1 MLKKYK
7 ESEYAI
13 KISELWKKLDLN
25 FTVSGSIES
34 DILMS
39 PETGNFFKSATQ
51 ITVSGGYKSNF
62 LMPPETGNL
71 LRCVIRT
78 YRLHVQMLQVGQIM
92 AMTVKPPYLCLVV

>member
-25 FTVSGSIES
+25 ITVSGSIES

-39 PETGNFFKSATQ
+39 PETGNFFNQ
-51 ITVSGGYKSNF
+51 
-62 LMPPETGNL
+62 P
-71 LRCVIRT
+71 LRSPFRVVIKVT
-78 YRLHVQMLQVGQIM
+78 F
-92 AMTVKPPYLCLVV
+92 